1 MDEIVLKWVTVLS
14 GILTVIVCVSVFFF
28 PDIHERA
35 VLAAEQQKEVGGGNL
50 IATTA
55 NPKAVVEQSKDL
67 NAQLK
72 IALPEGISKADV
84 EIENDYVTQT
94 IYIKFAGGVD
104 DYFEQYAIKG
114 SSDHIASMAYYKD
127 KEEGVI
133 ALQLD
138 QVYELKNRFK
148 KGSLYL
154 DFIDPHDIYDKVI
167 VVDAGHGSHAAGAVK
182 LGISEKSLNLAIVQ
196 QLKKLF
202 DEDKRRIRVYYTRT
216 SDTNPTLD
224 QRVQLANK
232 VNADLFISVHNNSD
246 ATGNFTKVKGTQVMY
261 SESDDAKL
269 SSKKL
274 AEICLK
280 NVVDTT
286 GSENRGLLK
295 GDSIYIIRTS
305 EVPVALIEVGFMT
318 NYKELDLL
326 NSTSYQKR
334 QLRVFI
340 TQSMKHFRRD
350 IKLTEIIFATGNKDK
365 MREIREIMADCD
377 VHIVSM
383 KEAASGW
390 ILWKMG
396 TTFEE
401 NAKIQS
407 TGGWLHIRMRLFWR
421 MIPDWKSMH

>member
-104 DYFEQYAIKG
+104 DYF
-114 SSDHIASMAYYKD
+114 
-127 KEEGVI
+127 
-133 ALQLD
+133 
-138 QVYELKNRFK
+138 
-148 KGSLYL
+148 
-154 DFIDPHDIYDKVI
+154 DIYDKVI

-232 VNADLFISVHNNSD
+232 ANADLFISVHNNSD

-326 NSTSYQKR
+326 NSTSYQKKAAEG
-334 QLRVFI
+334 I
-340 TQSMKHFRRD
+340 YNA
-350 IKLTEIIFATGNKDK
+350 IN
-365 MREIREIMADCD
+365 
-377 VHIVSM
+377 
-383 KEAASGW
+383 EAFQEGY
-390 ILWKMG
+390 
-396 TTFEE
+396 
-401 NAKIQS
+401 
-407 TGGWLHIRMRLFWR
+407 
-421 MIPDWKSMH
+421 

>member
-1 MDEIVLKWVTVLS
+1 M
-14 GILTVIVCVSVFFF
+14 
-28 PDIHERA
+28 
-35 VLAAEQQKEVGGGNL
+35 
-50 IATTA
+50 
-55 NPKAVVEQSKDL
+55 
-67 NAQLK
+67 
-72 IALPEGISKADV
+72 
-84 EIENDYVTQT
+84 
-94 IYIKFAGGVD
+94 D

-114 SSDHIASMAYYKD
+114 SSDHIASIAYYKD

-232 VNADLFISVHNNSD
+232 ANADLFISVHNNSD

-305 EVPVALIEVGFMT
+305 KVPVALIEVGFMT

-326 NSTSYQKR
+326 NSTSYQKKAAEG
-334 QLRVFI
+334 I
-340 TQSMKHFRRD
+340 YNA
-350 IKLTEIIFATGNKDK
+350 IN
-365 MREIREIMADCD
+365 
-377 VHIVSM
+377 
-383 KEAASGW
+383 EAFQEGY
-390 ILWKMG
+390 
-396 TTFEE
+396 
-401 NAKIQS
+401 
-407 TGGWLHIRMRLFWR
+407 
-421 MIPDWKSMH
+421 

>member
-232 VNADLFISVHNNSD
+232 ANADAYIRIHANGSDNSSISGALTICTTRNSPYISSMYRKNKALSEAVLNAYVS
-246 ATGNFTKVKGTQVMY
+246 ATGCRKEYVWETDSMTGNNWSKVPTTIIEMGYMSNP
-261 SESDDAKL
+261 SEDRRMQQ
-269 SSKKL
+269 
-274 AEICLK
+274 
-280 NVVDTT
+280 N
-286 GSENRGLLK
+286 
-295 GDSIYIIRTS
+295 
-305 EVPVALIEVGFMT
+305 
-318 NYKELDLL
+318 
-326 NSTSYQKR
+326 SYQKKMVR
-334 QLRVFI
+334 GIANGIENYL
-340 TQSMKHFRRD
+340 
-350 IKLTEIIFATGNKDK
+350 IK
-365 MREIREIMADCD
+365 
-377 VHIVSM
+377 
-383 KEAASGW
+383 
-390 ILWKMG
+390 
-396 TTFEE
+396 
-401 NAKIQS
+401 
-407 TGGWLHIRMRLFWR
+407 
-421 MIPDWKSMH
+421 

>member
-1 MDEIVLKWVTVLS
+1 MKPIQKTVRQEREKQAGKQPHFERKERKSAVNSDIKSTPKAKVVKPSRQSTVEGEKLQKVLARAGQGSRREIEAM
-14 GILTVIVCVSVFFF
+14 IAENRVSV
-28 PDIHERA
+28 DGKMATLGDRIDVHSGVKVRIDGRIINLQQA
-35 VLAAEQQKEVGGGNL
+35 QKEVCRVL
-50 IATTA
+50 MYY
-55 NPKAVVEQSKDL
+55 K
-67 NAQLK
+67 
-72 IALPEGISKADV
+72 PEGELCTRSDPEGRPTVFDRLPRLNGARWIAVGRLDINTSGLLLFTTDGELANRLMHPSREV
-84 EIENDYVTQT
+84 EREYSVRVFGQVDDAMLARLRKGVQLEDGPANFNE
-94 IYIKFAGGVD
+94 IKFAGGVD

-232 VNADLFISVHNNSD
+232 ANADLFISVHNNSD

-269 SSKKL
+269 SRSW
-274 AEICLK
+274 
-280 NVVDTT
+280 
-286 GSENRGLLK
+286 
-295 GDSIYIIRTS
+295 
-305 EVPVALIEVGFMT
+305 
-318 NYKELDLL
+318 
-326 NSTSYQKR
+326 
-334 QLRVFI
+334 
-340 TQSMKHFRRD
+340 RR
-350 IKLTEIIFATGNKDK
+350 FA
-365 MREIREIMADCD
+365 
-377 VHIVSM
+377 
-383 KEAASGW
+383 
-390 ILWKMG
+390 
-396 TTFEE
+396 
-401 NAKIQS
+401 
-407 TGGWLHIRMRLFWR
+407 
-421 MIPDWKSMH
+421 